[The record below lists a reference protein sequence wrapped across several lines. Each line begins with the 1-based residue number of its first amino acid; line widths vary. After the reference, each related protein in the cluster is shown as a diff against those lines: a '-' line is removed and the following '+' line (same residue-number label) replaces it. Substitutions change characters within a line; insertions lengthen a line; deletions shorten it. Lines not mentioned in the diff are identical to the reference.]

1 MVDTLYQHK
10 LYSQAVWVQILTAHV
25 LPSNVPLNKLLQLSV
40 PPFLHL
46 YYGSNSGSQLTEYH
60 DG

>member
-1 MVDTLYQHK
+1 MVDTLYEHK
-10 LYSQAVWVQILTAHV
+10 LYSQAVWVQILTTH
-25 LPSNVPLNKLLQLSV
+25 VPLNKLLQLSV

-46 YYGSNSGSQLTEYH
+46 YDGSNSGNQLTGYH